1 MSKITLNQVTNYLM
15 FLTLSLFTAICL
27 YFFSV
32 MLISRLQGDNPSP
45 MIPWTTLHVGFVLL
59 IIPMIG
65 KKIFNKVVEAKE
77 DVELPRGA
85 GVFVGL
91 IRGLLYG
98 GALLVVGG
106 AAMFCLAP
114 EKLLQG
120 EVSSVAWGVLIVTGC
135 AGVFFPPQMVA
146 RRTRLWLLLTV
157 VCQFVMLST
166 MRQLL
171 GLYPLKFEYDM
182 ESADLSRMPLLDKNS
197 ASKILPPGAENVEI
211 SGVRGSDG
219 EVRLHCRVQAKDLET
234 FIQMNKYTFPENR
247 GTEFTFGDNK
257 CAVFVYNSET
267 SLLQGFYRVSGLPEK
282 LLRK

>member
-15 FLTLSLFTAICL
+15 FLTLSLFTAVCL

-98 GALLVVGG
+98 GAVLVVGG
-106 AAMFCLAP
+106 AVLFCLAP

-120 EVSSVAWGVLIVTGC
+120 EVSSVAWGVLIVTGA
-135 AGVFFPPQMVA
+135 AGIFLPPQMVA

-166 MRQLL
+166 MRQML
-171 GLYPLKFEYDM
+171 GLYPLRFEYDM
-182 ESADLSRMPLLDKNS
+182 EAADFSKMPLLDKNI
-197 ASKILPPGAENVEI
+197 ASKVLPPGAGDVKI
-211 SGVRGSDG
+211 SGMRGSDG
-219 EVRLHCRVQAKDLET
+219 EVRVHCRVSSKDLET
-234 FIQMNKYTFPENR
+234 FIQMNKYTLPEKR
-247 GTEFTFGDNK
+247 GTEYSFGDNK
-257 CAVFVYNSET
+257 NAVFIYNGET
-267 SLLQGFYRVSGLPEK
+267 SQLQGFYRVSGLPEK